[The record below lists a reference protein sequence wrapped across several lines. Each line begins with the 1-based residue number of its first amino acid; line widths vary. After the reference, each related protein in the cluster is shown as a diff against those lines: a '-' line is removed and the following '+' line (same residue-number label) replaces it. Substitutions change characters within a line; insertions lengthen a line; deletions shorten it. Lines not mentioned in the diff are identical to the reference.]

1 LSAKKEAENIN
12 THITEVFNRCM
23 MHHKMDAFDKFE
35 EVSSL
40 VKKTNLKH
48 KEAQVDYAVNTVA
61 GISEKSRQMNV
72 QLAITKNIINTEYA
86 LEKKDKDATSN
97 KMITVTSVD
106 EDCELLKWAGINFG
120 NYDSYML

>member
-1 LSAKKEAENIN
+1 
-12 THITEVFNRCM
+12 
-23 MHHKMDAFDKFE
+23 
-35 EVSSL
+35 
-40 VKKTNLKH
+40 
-48 KEAQVDYAVNTVA
+48 
-61 GISEKSRQMNV
+61 MNV

-97 KMITVTSVD
+97 RMITVTSVD